1 MRICSNCK
9 IKPDYLS
16 RIILADN
23 LRADVY
29 KCQGCHQLMFYRPRE
44 DWGGKIDSTRQL
56 MRAEERAAFS
66 KGLSQALK
74 KYKKNYPI
82 R

>member
-23 LRADVY
+23 LRADTY
-29 KCQGCHQLMFYRPRE
+29 QCPGCHQLMFYRPRE
-44 DWGGKIDSTRQL
+44 DWGGKIDSTRELIRQ
-56 MRAEERAAFS
+56 EERTEHRKSLEEAM
-66 KGLSQALK
+66 K
-74 KYKKNYPI
+74 KYKRNYPI
-82 R
+82 